1 MRCSAMSLQG
11 TGHYRDTGMKRT
23 KARRKVPLQ
32 ENFGNSWFFTS
43 QGWCFFTK
51 LQEKFEDDIK
61 KKAEYYVNL
70 HMRKA

>member
-1 MRCSAMSLQG
+1 M
-11 TGHYRDTGMKRT
+11 TRT
-23 KARRKVPLQ
+23 QARRKVPLQ